1 MDFID
6 FLRLVAIAVVL
17 ALIVFISMYWA
28 SRFGA
33 HDAYFDIA
41 RKEKQ
46 DREKEDEKRK
56 FKIAGRKL

>member
-1 MDFID
+1 MPLID
-6 FLRLVAIAVVL
+6 VLRLIFVAL
-17 ALIVFISMYWA
+17 AFAAIVFICMYWA

-33 HDAYFDIA
+33 HDAYYDIA

-46 DREKEDEKRK
+46 DRDKEDEKRK